1 LNRLTINIFCFFVF
15 FWGFSQE
22 LPPLQNY
29 SPDLYNAGSQNWD
42 ISQNS
47 SGVIY
52 AANNEGL
59 LSYDGNHWRLYP
71 SPNKSILRS
80 VHVHNN
86 IIYSGAYM
94 DFGYWKPTQEGN
106 LEYFSIAQDL
116 GFKMLEEEQVWK
128 ISHYKQFIIF
138 QSLNRLITYNQITNS
153 INTLKPKNE
162 VVIKSYFVDDDVYIQ
177 TNDFSIYKVSS
188 DKLIKFVTGSQLNNN
203 TVVEIFKRGD
213 ELLFLTDK
221 DGFYRKQSNQIRR
234 WIINSNFIFNKSLVY
249 SATSIR
255 NDYFVIGTVT
265 RGLIILDAKGDIVYS
280 LKKGNGLNNNTVLC
294 SFIDLDENLWVGL
307 DNGLAM
313 VNLNSNNKFY
323 FDYLGN
329 LGSVYTSAIHNNKLY
344 LGTNQ
349 GLFYRELYS
358 QAPFKKI
365 DRLQGQVWNL
375 AKIDNTLFCS
385 HNLGFFQINDN
396 NITPLIK
403 DLGSWKFSRI
413 DKSRILV
420 GTYNGLH
427 VINKQNDK
435 WEYKNKLKGFDIS
448 SRFIEISSKH
458 SAIVSHGYKGL
469 FNLQISKDYE
479 SITKV
484 TTLPIETGPSDLC
497 SMEGDIYYFNR
508 GGLYKFDVDEEKF
521 KLDSQI
527 TNLLAEDT
535 FNAQR
540 MISVSGDKLF
550 LFGENYIYKL
560 EKNIFSKQLELN
572 RFFIGQQTRKDVIG
586 FENITLIAKNNYLIG
601 SREGYLLTNFSS
613 PPKITNDIIIS
624 KVSSKNL
631 LQQTKTLNINGI
643 NNVPYEF
650 NTISFEF
657 SLPEYKYNDQIKYRY
672 ILEGYNKSWSKWDN
686 YDRVSF
692 GNLGFGKYKLKLEAR
707 ISDLEVVSIQ
717 REFNILKPWY
727 ANNIVIFIVV
737 AIFIFIA
744 FIINKAYE
752 RYYAKV
758 QLRIIKENN
767 QKLELIELRNKD
779 KLIQLENKN
788 LEENIESKNRELA
801 IATMAILKKNQFLQT
816 ILNDLENMESNP
828 VITRVLRL
836 IKQKSKKTDDWEFFR
851 EAFDNSDKNF
861 LKNIKSK
868 HPKLTH
874 NDLRLCAY
882 LRLNLTSKEIAPL
895 FNISPKSVEIK
906 RYRLRKRMDLS
917 RDVNLIDYILNL

>member
-1 LNRLTINIFCFFVF
+1 MNRLTTNFFCFFVF
-15 FWGFSQE
+15 FGGFSQE

-47 SGVIY
+47 SGIIY
-52 AANNEGL
+52 VANNEGL

-80 VHVHNN
+80 VNVHNN

-94 DFGYWKPTQEGN
+94 DFGYWKPTPEGN
-106 LEYFSIAQDL
+106 LEYFSIVQDL

-128 ISHYKQFIIF
+128 INHYKQFIVF
-138 QSLNRLITYNQITNS
+138 QSLNRLIIYNQITNS
-153 INTLKPKNE
+153 INTLKPKND

-221 DGFYRKQSNQIRR
+221 DGFYRKHSNQIRR
-234 WIINSNFIFNKSLVY
+234 WIINSNSIFNESLVY

-265 RGLIILDAKGDIVYS
+265 RGLIILDAKGDVVYS
-280 LKKGNGLNNNTVLC
+280 LRKGNGLNNNTVLS
-294 SFIDLDENLWVGL
+294 SFIDLDQNLWVGL

-349 GLFYRELYS
+349 GLFYKELYS

-385 HNLGFFQINDN
+385 HNLGFFEINDN
-396 NITPLIK
+396 NIIPLIK
-403 DLGSWKFSRI
+403 DLGSWKFSKI

-427 VINKQNDK
+427 IINKQNDK

-484 TTLPIETGPSDLC
+484 TKIPIETGPSDLC
-497 SMEGDIYYFNR
+497 SM
-508 GGLYKFDVDEEKF
+508 GG
-521 KLDSQI
+521 
-527 TNLLAEDT
+527 
-535 FNAQR
+535 
-540 MISVSGDKLF
+540 G
-550 LFGENYIYKL
+550 
-560 EKNIFSKQLELN
+560 
-572 RFFIGQQTRKDVIG
+572 
-586 FENITLIAKNNYLIG
+586 
-601 SREGYLLTNFSS
+601 
-613 PPKITNDIIIS
+613 
-624 KVSSKNL
+624 
-631 LQQTKTLNINGI
+631 
-643 NNVPYEF
+643 
-650 NTISFEF
+650 
-657 SLPEYKYNDQIKYRY
+657 Y
-672 ILEGYNKSWSKWDN
+672 IL
-686 YDRVSF
+686 F
-692 GNLGFGKYKLKLEAR
+692 
-707 ISDLEVVSIQ
+707 
-717 REFNILKPWY
+717 
-727 ANNIVIFIVV
+727 
-737 AIFIFIA
+737 
-744 FIINKAYE
+744 
-752 RYYAKV
+752 
-758 QLRIIKENN
+758 
-767 QKLELIELRNKD
+767 
-779 KLIQLENKN
+779 
-788 LEENIESKNRELA
+788 
-801 IATMAILKKNQFLQT
+801 
-816 ILNDLENMESNP
+816 
-828 VITRVLRL
+828 
-836 IKQKSKKTDDWEFFR
+836 
-851 EAFDNSDKNF
+851 
-861 LKNIKSK
+861 
-868 HPKLTH
+868 
-874 NDLRLCAY
+874 
-882 LRLNLTSKEIAPL
+882 
-895 FNISPKSVEIK
+895 
-906 RYRLRKRMDLS
+906 
-917 RDVNLIDYILNL
+917 

>member
-1 LNRLTINIFCFFVF
+1 MNRLTTNFFCFFVF
-15 FWGFSQE
+15 FGGFSQE

-47 SGVIY
+47 SGIIY
-52 AANNEGL
+52 VANNEGL

-94 DFGYWKPTQEGN
+94 DFGYWKPTPEGN
-106 LEYFSIAQDL
+106 LEYFSIVQDL

-128 ISHYKQFIIF
+128 INHYKQFIVF
-138 QSLNRLITYNQITNS
+138 QSLNRLIIYNQITNS
-153 INTLKPKNE
+153 INTLKPKND

-221 DGFYRKQSNQIRR
+221 DGFYRKHSNQIRR
-234 WIINSNFIFNKSLVY
+234 WIINSNSIFNESLVY

-265 RGLIILDAKGDIVYS
+265 RGLIILDAKGDVVYS
-280 LKKGNGLNNNTVLC
+280 LRKGNGLNNNTVLS
-294 SFIDLDENLWVGL
+294 SFIDLDQNLWVGL

-349 GLFYRELYS
+349 GLFYKELYS

-385 HNLGFFQINDN
+385 HNLGFFEINDN
-396 NITPLIK
+396 NIIPLIK
-403 DLGSWKFSRI
+403 DLGSWKFSKI

-427 VINKQNDK
+427 IINKQNDK

-484 TTLPIETGPSDLC
+484 TKIPIETGPSDLC
-497 SMEGDIYYFNR
+497 SMGGDIYYFNR
-508 GGLYKFDVDEEKF
+508 RGLYKFDIDEEKF
-521 KLDSQI
+521 KIDSQI

-540 MISVSGDKLF
+540 MISVSSDKLF

-601 SREGYLLTNFSS
+601 SRQGYLLTNLSS

-657 SLPEYKYNDQIKYRY
+657 SLPEYKFNDQIKYRY

-707 ISDLEVVSIQ
+707 ISDLEVVSAQ

-727 ANNIVIFIVV
+727 ANNFVIFTVI
-737 AIFIFIA
+737 AIFIFTA
-744 FIINKAYE
+744 FTINKVYE

-779 KLIQLENKN
+779 ELIQLEKKN

-828 VITRVLRL
+828 VITRVIRL
-836 IKQKSKKTDDWEFFR
+836 IKHKSKNTDDWEFFR
-851 EAFDNSDKNF
+851 QAFDNSDKNF
-861 LKNIKSK
+861 LKNIKSN

-895 FNISPKSVEIK
+895 FNISTKSVEIK

>member
-1 LNRLTINIFCFFVF
+1 MNRLTTNFFCFFVF

-47 SGVIY
+47 SGIIY
-52 AANNEGL
+52 VANNEGL

-94 DFGYWKPTQEGN
+94 DFGYWKPTPEGN
-106 LEYFSIAQDL
+106 LEYFSIVQDL

-128 ISHYKQFIIF
+128 INHYKQFIVF
-138 QSLNRLITYNQITNS
+138 QSLNRLIIYNQITNS
-153 INTLKPKNE
+153 INTLKPKND

-221 DGFYRKQSNQIRR
+221 DGFYRKHSNQIRR
-234 WIINSNFIFNKSLVY
+234 WIINSNSIFNESLVY

-265 RGLIILDAKGDIVYS
+265 RGLIILDAKGDVVYS
-280 LKKGNGLNNNTVLC
+280 LRKGNGLNNNTVLS
-294 SFIDLDENLWVGL
+294 SFIDLDQNLWVGL

-323 FDYLGN
+323 LDYLGN

-349 GLFYRELYS
+349 GLFYKELYS

-385 HNLGFFQINDN
+385 HNLGFFEINDN
-396 NITPLIK
+396 NIIPLIK
-403 DLGSWKFSRI
+403 DLGSWKFSKI

-427 VINKQNDK
+427 IINKQNDK

-484 TTLPIETGPSDLC
+484 TKIPIETGPSDLC
-497 SMEGDIYYFNR
+497 SMGGDIYYFNR
-508 GGLYKFDVDEEKF
+508 RGLYKFDIDEEKF
-521 KLDSQI
+521 KIDSQI

-540 MISVSGDKLF
+540 MISVSSDKLF

-601 SREGYLLTNFSS
+601 SRQGYLLTNLSS

-657 SLPEYKYNDQIKYRY
+657 SLPEYKFNDQIKYRF

-707 ISDLEVVSIQ
+707 ISDLEVVSTQ

-727 ANNIVIFIVV
+727 ANNFVIFTVV

-744 FIINKAYE
+744 FTINKAYE
-752 RYYAKV
+752 KYYAKV

-779 KLIQLENKN
+779 ELIQLEKKN

-828 VITRVLRL
+828 VITRVIRL
-836 IKQKSKKTDDWEFFR
+836 IKQKSKNTDDWEFFR
-851 EAFDNSDKNF
+851 QAFDNSDKNF

-895 FNISPKSVEIK
+895 FSISTKSVEIK

>member
-1 LNRLTINIFCFFVF
+1 
-15 FWGFSQE
+15 
-22 LPPLQNY
+22 
-29 SPDLYNAGSQNWD
+29 
-42 ISQNS
+42 
-47 SGVIY
+47 
-52 AANNEGL
+52 
-59 LSYDGNHWRLYP
+59 
-71 SPNKSILRS
+71 
-80 VHVHNN
+80 
-86 IIYSGAYM
+86 
-94 DFGYWKPTQEGN
+94 
-106 LEYFSIAQDL
+106 
-116 GFKMLEEEQVWK
+116 
-128 ISHYKQFIIF
+128 
-138 QSLNRLITYNQITNS
+138 
-153 INTLKPKNE
+153 
-162 VVIKSYFVDDDVYIQ
+162 
-177 TNDFSIYKVSS
+177 
-188 DKLIKFVTGSQLNNN
+188 
-203 TVVEIFKRGD
+203 
-213 ELLFLTDK
+213 
-221 DGFYRKQSNQIRR
+221 
-234 WIINSNFIFNKSLVY
+234 
-249 SATSIR
+249 
-255 NDYFVIGTVT
+255 
-265 RGLIILDAKGDIVYS
+265 
-280 LKKGNGLNNNTVLC
+280 
-294 SFIDLDENLWVGL
+294 
-307 DNGLAM
+307 
-313 VNLNSNNKFY
+313 
-323 FDYLGN
+323 
-329 LGSVYTSAIHNNKLY
+329 
-344 LGTNQ
+344 
-349 GLFYRELYS
+349 
-358 QAPFKKI
+358 
-365 DRLQGQVWNL
+365 
-375 AKIDNTLFCS
+375 
-385 HNLGFFQINDN
+385 
-396 NITPLIK
+396 
-403 DLGSWKFSRI
+403 
-413 DKSRILV
+413 
-420 GTYNGLH
+420 
-427 VINKQNDK
+427 
-435 WEYKNKLKGFDIS
+435 
-448 SRFIEISSKH
+448 
-458 SAIVSHGYKGL
+458 
-469 FNLQISKDYE
+469 
-479 SITKV
+479 
-484 TTLPIETGPSDLC
+484 
-497 SMEGDIYYFNR
+497 MEGDIYYFNR

-737 AIFIFIA
+737 AIFILIA